1 MASSPKKN
9 PLVAPVVK
17 WAGGKRQLASTLKA
31 LLPRQMKRWCE
42 PFAGGAAL
50 LFELQPQVAQ
60 VNDINQDL
68 IGAYNVIKSD
78 VGALISELN
87 TYRNDPDFFYLIR
100 DFDRDKAFY
109 KALSEV
115 KKAARLIYLNKTC
128 YNGLFRVN
136 NAGEFNTPFG
146 YYKNPNIVNAS
157 TLRAVSEYFNS
168 NEVTISSLSYEK
180 VLEDLPRDSFVYLDP
195 PYDPVTNTS
204 NFTGYARGG
213 FSRED
218 QVKLRKEC
226 DKLDA
231 RKIRFML
238 SNSDT
243 EFIRDQYSRYRIESV
258 SAKRLINS
266 NVRLRGDVKEVVVM
280 NYE

>member
-1 MASSPKKN
+1 MASSLRKN

-31 LLPRQMKRWCE
+31 LLPPKKDEWCE

-50 LFELQPQVAQ
+50 LFELQPRIAQ

-68 IGAYNVIKSD
+68 IGAYSVIKSD
-78 VGALISELN
+78 VEALIRELE
-87 TYRNDPDFFYLIR
+87 TYKNNPDFFYFIR
-100 DFDRDKAFY
+100 DFDRDKKLY
-109 KALSEV
+109 KALSEI

-146 YYKNPNIVNAS
+146 YYKNPNIVNAP
-157 TLRAVSEYFNS
+157 TLRAVSEYFN
-168 NEVTISSLSYEK
+168 NNKISLSALSYEK
-180 VLEDLPRDSFVYLDP
+180 VLENLSGNSFVYLDP

-204 NFTGYARGG
+204 SFTGYARGG

-218 QVKLRKEC
+218 QIKLRKEC
-226 DKLDA
+226 DKLNE
-231 RKIRFML
+231 RKIHFML

-243 EFIRDQYSRYRIESV
+243 EFIREQYSRYRIESV
-258 SAKRLINS
+258 SAKRFINS
-266 NVRLRGDVKEVVVM
+266 NVLRRGDVKEVVVM

>member
-1 MASSPKKN
+1 MASSLGKS

-17 WAGGKRQLASTLKA
+17 WAGGKRQLASTLKR
-31 LLPRQMKRWCE
+31 LLPSEMQNWCE

-50 LFELQPQVAQ
+50 LFELQPRVAQ
-60 VNDINQDL
+60 INDINQDL
-68 IGAYNVIKSD
+68 IGTYAVIKNN
-78 VGALISELN
+78 VEALIRELK
-87 TYRNDPDFFYLIR
+87 TYRNDPDFFYSIR
-100 DFDRDKAFY
+100 DLDRDKDLY
-109 KALSEV
+109 KSLSDV
-115 KKAARLIYLNKTC
+115 RKADRMIYLNKTC

-146 YYKNPNIVNAS
+146 GYKKPNIVNAPN
-157 TLRAVSEYFNS
+157 LRAVSEYFNS
-168 NEVTISSLSYEK
+168 NKITLSSLSYEK
-180 VLEDLPRDSFVYLDP
+180 VLGGLPQDSFVYLDP

-204 NFTGYARGG
+204 NFTSYARGG

-218 QVKLRKEC
+218 QINLRKEC
-226 DKLDA
+226 DRLDE

-243 EFIRDQYSRYRIESV
+243 EFIREQYARYRIESV
-258 SAKRLINS
+258 SAKRMINS
-266 NVRLRGDVKEVVVM
+266 NALRRGGVKEVVVM